1 MPTYASSARFRR
13 DIAKLTRAQRQQFY
27 AALALFVADLRE
39 IESGNRHWFRKGIV
53 SKLHGVDGLF
63 EFRWADD
70 GRATF
75 SLGNPPRQGLR
86 HIEWHRC
93 GTHDILP

>member
-1 MPTYASSARFRR
+1 MPAFVSSARSRR

-27 AALALFVADLRE
+27 ASLAILISDPQEMEAGRRREFRRDLVKKLRG
-39 IESGNRHWFRKGIV
+39 ESN
-53 SKLHGVDGLF
+53 LY

-70 GRATF
+70 GWATF
-75 SLGNPPRQGLR
+75 TSGGEQGPGRR
-86 HIEWHRC
+86 HVEWHRC

>member
-1 MPTYASSARFRR
+1 MPTFASSARFRR
-13 DIAKLTRAQRQQFY
+13 DIAKLTRAQRQQFFGS
-27 AALALFVADLRE
+27 LALLIADLHEMEAGR
-39 IESGNRHWFRKGIV
+39 RHEFRRDLVK
-53 SKLHGVDGLF
+53 KLHGESNLF

-75 SLGNPPRQGLR
+75 TFGDEQRPGRR